1 MLLHNYIKLLSL
13 QLGYPGLLQNLQ
25 LLIHG
30 FGQVKPSNLIP
41 AHGSYFPKYDFQSIT
56 LWDILL
62 NQILAILIK
71 DPQQILTGNGGGMP
85 Y

>member
-1 MLLHNYIKLLSL
+1 MLLDNYIKLLSL

-25 LLIHG
+25 LLVHG

-41 AHGSYFPKYDFQSIT
+41 AHGSYFRKYDFQSIT

-71 DPQQILTGNGGGMP
+71 DPQQILTGNGGRMP